1 MPIKQIFRDNLKIWL
16 KRILIALLETLL
28 FQIRMY
34 LRVISLLNGQKKI
47 GPIGKSKGL
56 PVGHGIKLG
65 PNVLKPNN
73 HFGEHSGKGQHYFDN
88 GSSIA

>member
-1 MPIKQIFRDNLKIWL
+1 MAQEDFNRPTGDFIVSNPDVPEGNKSAKWP
-16 KRILIALLETLL
+16 
-28 FQIRMY
+28 
-34 LRVISLLNGQKKI
+34 KKI